1 MLRLTSECDDKNYG
15 ELIKQAVYKIILQ
28 MLDSGITLDV
38 VLVRD
43 LVSIARGLNV
53 EDKVQYQLRER
64 IIAIALMVARE
75 QDKFQNSMAWVRS
88 LVSGIIKYLIEIGR
102 VTIQKN

>member
-1 MLRLTSECDDKNYG
+1 VLRLTGECDDKNYG
-15 ELIKQAVYKIILQ
+15 ELIKQAVCKIILQ
-28 MLDSGITLDV
+28 TIDGGITLDV
-38 VLVRD
+38 VFVSD

-53 EDKVQYQLRER
+53 EDKVQFQLRER

-88 LVSGIIKYLIEIGR
+88 LVNGIIKYLIEVGR

>member
-1 MLRLTSECDDKNYG
+1 MFFSKLKFQSKMVNWLGISA
-15 ELIKQAVYKIILQ
+15 LVAV
-28 MLDSGITLDV
+28 
-38 VLVRD
+38 
-43 LVSIARGLNV
+43 VSIARGLNV